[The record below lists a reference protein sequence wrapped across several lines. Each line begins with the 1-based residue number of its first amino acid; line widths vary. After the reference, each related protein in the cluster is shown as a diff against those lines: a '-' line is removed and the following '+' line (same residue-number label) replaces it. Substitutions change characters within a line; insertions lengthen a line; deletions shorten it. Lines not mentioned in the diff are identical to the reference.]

1 MGYKLGGREKGEFY
15 PSSKCIREAKIQ
27 RLPCEWKL
35 GGGDFEKPAS
45 VEQREVQL
53 DGEG

>member
-1 MGYKLGGREKGEFY
+1 MGYKLGGRKKGEFY
-15 PSSKCIREAKIQ
+15 PSSKCREAKIQ
-27 RLPCEWKL
+27 RIAYAWKL
-35 GGGDFEKPAS
+35 GGRDFEKPAS

>member
-15 PSSKCIREAKIQ
+15 PSSKCIREAKMQ
-27 RLPCEWKL
+27 RLAYAWKL
-35 GGGDFEKPAS
+35 GGRDFEKPAS